1 MGRLTDLVNMVSL
14 LQNITSNG
22 FYVFLHCTL
31 DFKLVQGEMV
41 DIFDKP
47 KYADSGDSIAASNV
61 PCNQNSQE
69 AERRSQFEV
78 K

>member
-1 MGRLTDLVNMVSL
+1 MVSL

-31 DFKLVQGEMV
+31 DFKLVQGEMA

-47 KYADSGDSIAASNV
+47 KYAASGDSIAAANV
-61 PCNQNSQE
+61 PCNRHSQE
-69 AERRSQFEV
+69 AKEGRHVEV

>member
-1 MGRLTDLVNMVSL
+1 MVSL

-61 PCNQNSQE
+61 PCNQHLQE
-69 AERRSQFEV
+69 ANEWRHFEV
-78 K
+78 NSTRIFYP